1 MWQNKA
7 PYQEEAHNLLTTPL
21 RAPADSP
28 TYYKAVAEAGV
39 VTRCEIEVIDREM
52 MGVLFI
58 VETWGGGGG
67 GIVSHSIPMRA
78 CSWFRTARTGSKEL
92 ATKYYD
98 FEVGT
103 FNAADGGVTETRVGI
118 SVRLRGLHDTK
129 IVAHTAVVTKPEED
143 HCRRSG
149 QGYQSGTVALEPGM
163 EENSEEGV
171 LPTPDDA
178 AGLRKA
184 VLRISKASRT
194 HASGDREGACDLV
207 WELVWILIGEARDG
221 GAWAWAWATGWRG
234 CRWGEMM
241 GGKGRRRRLA
251 ACL

>member
-39 VTRCEIEVIDREM
+39 VTRCEIEVIDRKM

-58 VETWGGGGG
+58 VETWGGDRVAFNTDEDMLLVWDSADG
-67 GIVSHSIPMRA
+67 
-78 CSWFRTARTGSKEL
+78 K
-92 ATKYYD
+92 
-98 FEVGT
+98 T

-118 SVRLRGLHDTK
+118 SVRLRGLHTK

-149 QGYQSGTVALEPGM
+149 QGDQSGTVALEPGM

-184 VLRISKASRT
+184 VLRISKASRM

-221 GAWAWAWATGWRG
+221 GAWATGDGQRDG
-234 CRWGEMM
+234 GDVDGE
-241 GGKGRRRRLA
+241 R
-251 ACL
+251 